1 MQRDF
6 DYDGIYLD
14 EIAYDRV
21 TIMRTKAVLGD
32 SKLID
37 HHCDIGDMG
46 GNSCAANYMEMY
58 PFIDTLWYGE
68 GFNYDDASAD
78 YWLMEISGLA
88 FGLPSDMLRYSG
100 MTPMHIR
107 GLAHGSSNR
116 WQAISH
122 NAGCTDNVS
131 VTCDPFDPRDI
142 WSLQRKFGI
151 GQARMVGW
159 WEELELGA
167 ASLPVRSSVAAVK
180 VTTYVRRGRAALIV
194 LANFGNVTTTCAL
207 DIECWD

>member
-1 MQRDF
+1 M
-6 DYDGIYLD
+6 
-14 EIAYDRV
+14 
-21 TIMRTKAVLGD
+21 
-32 SKLID
+32 
-37 HHCDIGDMG
+37 H
-46 GNSCAANYMEMY
+46 Y
-58 PFIDTLWYGE
+58 PTC
-68 GFNYDDASAD
+68 NDDASAD

-100 MTPMHIR
+100 MTPMHVR

-142 WSLQRKFGI
+142 WALQRKFGI

-159 WEELELGA
+159 WEELEHPLGA
-167 ASLPVRSSVAAVK
+167 SSLPVRSSVATVK

-194 LANFGNVTTTCAL
+194 LANFGNQSTTCAL
-207 DIECWD
+207 DIDWQMLGLTASSSTLRAPALRVPPQPALEVSLTSDQVESAPMLNFVNQLAVCLLIEVGVDEVATIY